1 MAFRVISGNPAQP
14 GSQGGDNPQGQSLTV
29 KPGSPP
35 ARTAAAEQNALM
47 PLLERLETLSF
58 TFEALNAGS
67 RTYAAEAV
75 LETLGRMER
84 RDLQSLAA
92 IEAFASALKT
102 VSQHL
107 AGLRNAIQTTAHD
120 TAHGF
125 HVISERLDLLENQ
138 LGAPHTA
145 LPAAHGSQLAII
157 SERLGHIE
165 EMVGQHDG
173 IDTGPLT
180 SLLEQMA
187 HKVEQVEEK
196 IDDLPSRIVTE
207 TVDMAPVN
215 ANLETIAERVAS
227 VERKIDEANQ
237 IDIAPLRESLD
248 TIARRVS
255 RIERRIETTPKDQ
268 VPEPFDP
275 APITEVLTAISSR
288 ISSME
293 NKVESGANLGAL
305 TSFLDMVNQ
314 RLERMESGLNMA
326 AISEQAE
333 QMVEEAQT
341 TDVAATE
348 TQTEAPPAP
357 ETVVMAPE
365 PQQAVVA
372 EAAPVKPQPPVA
384 PVIPPPL
391 TAPAESAP
399 ANRQQVDNLLE
410 QVLKVLSR

>member
-14 GSQGGDNPQGQSLTV
+14 GSQSGETPQGQNLTV
-29 KPGSPP
+29 KPNTPA
-35 ARTAAAEQNALM
+35 ARTASADQAAML
-47 PLLERLETLSF
+47 PLLERLESLSF
-58 TFEALNAGS
+58 TFEALNASS

-84 RDLQSLAA
+84 RDLQALAA

-107 AGLRNAIQTTAHD
+107 AGLRNAVQTTAHD

-125 HVISERLDLLENQ
+125 HVIGERLDLLENK
-138 LGAPHTA
+138 LAGPHTA
-145 LPAAHGSQLAII
+145 LPAAHGNQLAVI

-165 EMVGQHDG
+165 EMVGHHDG

-180 SLLEQMA
+180 TLLEQMA
-187 HKVEQVEEK
+187 QKVEQVEEK

-227 VERKIDEANQ
+227 VERKIDQAQ
-237 IDIAPLRESLD
+237 QLDVAPLRESLD
-248 TIARRVS
+248 TIARRVA
-255 RIERRIETTPKDQ
+255 RIEQRIETVPQDQ

-275 APITEVLTAISSR
+275 APITEVLNAISNR

-326 AISEQAE
+326 AIGDQIEAV
-333 QMVEEAQT
+333 VE
-341 TDVAATE
+341 VAD
-348 TQTEAPPAP
+348 APAAPEPAP
-357 ETVVMAPE
+357 EPALEEAVAPVAEEAKAVE
-365 PQQAVVA
+365 PQ
-372 EAAPVKPQPPVA
+372 APVP

-391 TAPAESAP
+391 SAPAESAP
-399 ANRQQVDNLLE
+399 AARQQVDNLLE

>member
-29 KPGSPP
+29 KPGSTP
-35 ARTAAAEQNALM
+35 ARAGAAEQNALM

-125 HVISERLDLLENQ
+125 HVISERLDQLETQ

-165 EMVGQHDG
+165 ELVGQHDG

-227 VERKIDEANQ
+227 VERKIDEAHQ
-237 IDIAPLRESLD
+237 IDVAPLREALD

-255 RIERRIETTPKDQ
+255 RIERHMESAPKDQ
-268 VPEPFDP
+268 GPEAFDP
-275 APITEVLTAISSR
+275 APITEVLNAISSR

-326 AISEQAE
+326 AISEQTE

-341 TDVAATE
+341 ADVPSPSDAI
-348 TQTEAPPAP
+348 AP
-357 ETVVMAPE
+357 E
-365 PQQAVVA
+365 
-372 EAAPVKPQPPVA
+372 AAMIIETPAVKPQPPVT

-391 TAPAESAP
+391 TAPADSAP

>member
-29 KPGSPP
+29 KPGSTP
-35 ARTAAAEQNALM
+35 ARTASAEQNALM

-125 HVISERLDLLENQ
+125 HVISERLDLLETQ

-145 LPAAHGSQLAII
+145 LPATHGSQLAII
-157 SERLGHIE
+157 SQRLGHIE
-165 EMVGQHDG
+165 ELVGQHDG

-180 SLLEQMA
+180 TLLEQMA

-227 VERKIDEANQ
+227 VERKIDEAKQ
-237 IDIAPLRESLD
+237 IDVAPLRESLD

-255 RIERRIETTPKDQ
+255 RIERRIETAPKDQ

-275 APITEVLTAISSR
+275 APITEVLNAISSR

-341 TDVAATE
+341 ADTPSTSNE
-348 TQTEAPPAP
+348 IRS
-357 ETVVMAPE
+357 
-365 PQQAVVA
+365 
-372 EAAPVKPQPPVA
+372 EAAVIVEIPAAKPQPPAA

-391 TAPAESAP
+391 TAPAESSP
-399 ANRQQVDNLLE
+399 AARQQVDNLLE